1 MKSQIVQ
8 ALFWRKQIFHN
19 EWVIGHYDFKLK
31 HAGQVIFSIYRK
43 IQGSVFFTLLGLQR
57 SKSSLFKN
65 YTFMGKVVVL
75 FFFSIFFKAI
85 KLFLTHKFQQNLIL
99 NFSTSLNQGNNL
111 KLVFAV
117 KIMNLTH
124 VHVFPFLIS
133 HAISLPIVFLY
144 FHFSGFRWVGVGV
157 RIIFQF
163 SILSSELIQEGSGHK
178 TFQHLKFWHCWFSSA
193 PSSDRPG
200 P

>member
-1 MKSQIVQ
+1 MSHWSWS
-8 ALFWRKQIFHN
+8 LL
-19 EWVIGHYDFKLK
+19 YDFKLK

-99 NFSTSLNQGNNL
+99 NFSTSHLKSGKQSQISFCCKNNE
-111 KLVFAV
+111 F
-117 KIMNLTH
+117 NS
-124 VHVFPFLIS
+124 FLRLSFSYILCHIIS
-133 HAISLPIVFLY
+133 HCVFILSLLRVSL
-144 FHFSGFRWVGVGV
+144 GWGWG
-157 RIIFQF
+157 QDNF
-163 SILSSELIQEGSGHK
+163 SI
-178 TFQHLKFWHCWFSSA
+178 FNFKF
-193 PSSDRPG
+193 
-200 P
+200 